1 MQQSYIWDSCVQLYS
16 PPHNCFISHRKIQG
30 RLLSSVRT
38 VSLGGS
44 LCNPGG
50 RPPNDAT
57 SQYLDRISVRVEGAD
72 QKQRVLEGVR
82 PDLKATAKKVSCC
95 RWAHLLSLK
104 TLFWVCPAI
113 GTAEPSVV
121 AIAWTAFFF
130 PFCCHKTRG
139 APYKMRVHISN
150 HSWPRIKY
158 YLMPVV
164 KRIWTPSRLLK
175 LNPQ

>member
-1 MQQSYIWDSCVQLYS
+1 MCSCPS
-16 PPHNCFISHRKIQG
+16 PIHNCFIYHRKIQG
-30 RLLSSVRT
+30 GLLSSVRT
-38 VSLGGS
+38 VSLGGLLCNLGGRSPNDTTS
-44 LCNPGG
+44 LCW
-50 RPPNDAT
+50 
-57 SQYLDRISVRVEGAD
+57 DRISDRVEGAE
-72 QKQRVLEGVR
+72 QKQRAPEGIR
-82 PDLKATAKKVSCC
+82 PDLKATAKRLAPATGPISCRSKLC
-95 RWAHLLSLK
+95 AGFVQPLALQTHSMN
-104 TLFWVCPAI
+104 
-113 GTAEPSVV
+113 SS
-121 AIAWTAFFF
+121 FF